1 LRGFAGSTPTPR
13 VDRHGR
19 LGIRWR
25 GAIIHLRATADAR
38 AGGSL
43 RTPARA
49 ARALAILLRTLALA
63 WTILARIRT
72 LPPAPWFIALRSVRR
87 SLLALITP
95 TRVLWRWL
103 APAAARLLVV
113 RRIRHVLRKFAR
125 DLLEF
130 LPLLRAHLLE
140 HLFRPLAQV
149 AALPLRLLGVLTG
162 HLPGLL
168 AVAERLG
175 KPLKRIGVGQF
186 LIARLFLWILASL
199 RRILATGL
207 TLGSILWRIRAIGRG
222 ARLPALRLVALLAAQ
237 RIAHLLLPTLL
248 AHLLRVGLLL
258 GVALLSAVPRLLLI
272 TLLRSWRG
280 WLL

>member
-1 LRGFAGSTPTPR
+1 
-13 VDRHGR
+13 
-19 LGIRWR
+19 
-25 GAIIHLRATADAR
+25 
-38 AGGSL
+38 
-43 RTPARA
+43 
-49 ARALAILLRTLALA
+49 LAILLRTLALA

-113 RRIRHVLRKFAR
+113 RRLGHVLRKFAR

-140 HLFRPLAQV
+140 HLLRPLAQV

-168 AVAERLG
+168 TIAERLG
-175 KPLKRIGVGQF
+175 KPLERIGVGQF
-186 LIARLFLWILASL
+186 LVARLLMWILASL